1 MALNTPRSWLITY
14 DIADKRRLS
23 RLHRFIKKH
32 AVPVQYSVFLF
43 EGSAAQ
49 VGRLMGEIEG
59 YIDPEYDDIRA
70 YQLPTEPDLVTLGR
84 GSLPE
89 SLTLTSDRNPFLD
102 SLIHP
107 HGRDISV

>member
-1 MALNTPRSWLITY
+1 MTY

-43 EGSAAQ
+43 EGSGAQ
-49 VGRLMGEIEG
+49 VGRLMDKIEG
-59 YIDPEYDDIRA
+59 YIDPKYDDVRA
-70 YQLPTEPDLVTLGR
+70 YQLPAEPQLVTLGR

-89 SLTLTSDRNPFLD
+89 SLTLASARNPFLD
-102 SLIHP
+102 PLIHAP
-107 HGRDISV
+107 RT

>member
-1 MALNTPRSWLITY
+1 LALNASRPWLITY

-43 EGSAAQ
+43 EGSGAQ
-49 VGRLMGEIEG
+49 VGRLMNEIEG
-59 YIDPEYDDIRA
+59 YIDPKYDDVRA
-70 YQLPTEPDLVTLGR
+70 YQLPVESELVTLGR

-89 SLTLTSDRNPFLD
+89 SLTLTSARNPLLD
-102 SLIHP
+102 SLIHA
-107 HGRDISV
+107 RQT